1 MFNTDISGDMAN
13 NHVWCIPTEC
23 SDYVFLL
30 PDLLIQYVY
39 TAGLKLV
46 VFVFL
51 VSTCIWLFSYI
62 YSFRLKLLQHK
73 NPQQVKDPGKRS
85 GSAAVLAPDP
95 IPTSAQIAVH
105 TVGVGC

>member
-13 NHVWCIPTEC
+13 VWCIPTEC

-73 NPQQVKDPGKRS
+73 NPQ
-85 GSAAVLAPDP
+85 
-95 IPTSAQIAVH
+95 
-105 TVGVGC
+105 